1 MTNKFVYVKDNMLS
15 KKDCDNIIKTCDKSL
30 LKSKDYQG
38 YEYYDIKIMNLWKF
52 LVDKS
57 NLIIK
62 DYLSKFPELDL
73 INDTFALSNVRFKKF
88 NKGKSFGDWHSEHCM
103 DYPNRLLN
111 IMYYLSDH
119 NCGTEFYDGEVVKS
133 KTGRAIVFPS
143 YFTHTHKGQVCPDG
157 KTRYI
162 LTGYFE
168 FYKYGNRGK
177 K

>member
-1 MTNKFVYVKDNMLS
+1 MNKFVYVKDNMLS

-62 DYLSKFPELDL
+62 DYLNKFPELDL

-119 NCGTEFYDGEVVKS
+119 NCGTEFYDGEIVKS

>member
-1 MTNKFVYVKDNMLS
+1 MTNKFVYVKDNVLS

-57 NLIIK
+57 NLVIK
-62 DYLSKFPELDL
+62 DYLNKFPELDL

-88 NKGKSFGDWHSEHCM
+88 NKGKSFGDWHSEHCI
-103 DYPNRLLN
+103 DYPKRLLN

-119 NCGTEFYDGEVVKS
+119 NCGTEFYDGEVIKS

-143 YFTHTHKGQVCPDG
+143 YVTHTHRGQVCPDG

-168 FYKYGNRGK
+168 FYKYGNKR
-177 K
+177 

>member
-1 MTNKFVYVKDNMLS
+1 MNKFVYVKDNMLS

-30 LKSKDYQG
+30 SKSKDYQG

-119 NCGTEFYDGEVVKS
+119 NCGTEFYDGE
-133 KTGRAIVFPS
+133 IV
-143 YFTHTHKGQVCPDG
+143 
-157 KTRYI
+157 
-162 LTGYFE
+162 
-168 FYKYGNRGK
+168 
-177 K
+177 

>member
-1 MTNKFVYVKDNMLS
+1 MNKFVYVKDNMLS

-30 LKSKDYQG
+30 SKSKDYQC

>member
-1 MTNKFVYVKDNMLS
+1 MNKFVYVKDNMLS

>member
-1 MTNKFVYVKDNMLS
+1 MNKFVYVKDNMLS

-30 LKSKDYQG
+30 SKSKDYQG

-62 DYLSKFPELDL
+62 DYLNKFPELDL

-119 NCGTEFYDGEVVKS
+119 NCGTEFYDGEIVKS

-168 FYKYGNRGK
+168 FYKFGNRGK

>member
-1 MTNKFVYVKDNMLS
+1 MNKFVYVKDNMLS

-62 DYLSKFPELDL
+62 DYLNKFPELDL

>member
-1 MTNKFVYVKDNMLS
+1 MNKFVYVKDNMLS

-119 NCGTEFYDGEVVKS
+119 NCGTEFYDGEIVKS